1 MPPASVRLT
10 SCAPA
15 RPWFSPG
22 STATIELG
30 FQAAAATTVR
40 VAVELLDLDRIVGS
54 AAATY
59 RLPTGRSSR
68 RVTVSLPPPAR
79 HGYGIRVAVSWS
91 GGTATGSSAVEA
103 LKGWW
108 ESPRHAAVT
117 NFRSVEGTAA
127 AVRALRHWHV
137 TVVQLYDWMYRHY
150 RYLPP
155 SGTTFIDPLGR
166 RVSHSA
172 VRAGVRAGHEAGIA
186 SLAYGSVYGA
196 EREYV
201 DLHPDE
207 RVFDEA
213 GIPLSLGDTFYIND
227 LRSGR
232 PWRRR
237 LLGEYAA
244 TVRRFGVDGIH
255 MDTYGPPHRAIAADG
270 ERLDFAELYPGLI
283 AEGAETVEAA
293 REGARVLF
301 NCVEGFPLERVATSP
316 AAAVYLELWPPDDT
330 YADVVGWID
339 RARDLGAGRAVVIA
353 AYISAM
359 RTYEDDPVGRR
370 GAAEGAALLSSIIS
384 AAGAYHHAIAEG
396 DRLLVEG
403 YYPEARRLRAHER
416 SELQAAWAF
425 SARYVHLLSD
435 PGLVVATAD
444 IDVLDPEGRSLP
456 LSSVPRAGAIW
467 VRASH
472 APDGTRILQL
482 VDLMDQLDGR
492 WDEPRRPSRRRAGW
506 RLRQACQQTPVAMS
520 PWSTGG
526 IARPLSPGGCD
537 GVWRLPAFRRWLV
550 VAERAA

>member
-1 MPPASVRLT
+1 MPPASVGLT
-10 SCAPA
+10 SCAPS
-15 RPWFSPG
+15 RPWFPPG
-22 STATIELG
+22 STVLMELG
-30 FQAAAATTVR
+30 FRAAAATTVR
-40 VAVELLDLDRIVGS
+40 VVAELMDLDRILGS
-54 AAATY
+54 AVASY
-59 RLPTGRSSR
+59 RLPSGESVRQ
-68 RVTVSLPPPAR
+68 VAVPLPPAAR

-103 LKGWW
+103 LEGWW

-117 NFRSVEGTAA
+117 EFRSVEGTAA
-127 AVRALRHWHV
+127 AVRALRAWHV

-150 RYLPP
+150 RYSPP
-155 SGTTFIDPLGR
+155 SGTSFADPLGR

-172 VRAGVRAGHEAGIA
+172 VRAGVRSGHATGIS

-213 GIPLSLGDTFYIND
+213 GVPLSLGETFFIND
-227 LRSGR
+227 LRPAR

-237 LLGEYAA
+237 LLREYAS

-255 MDTYGPPHRAIAADG
+255 MDTYGPPHRAVAADG

-283 AEGAETVEAA
+283 EDGAATVAAA

-301 NCVEGFPLERVATSP
+301 NCVEGFPLEQVATSS
-316 AAAVYLELWPPDDT
+316 AAAIYLELWPPDVA
-330 YADVVGWID
+330 YADIVRWIE
-339 RARDLGAGRAVVIA
+339 RARALGEGRAVVIA

-359 RTYEDDPVGRR
+359 RTYEDDAVRRR
-370 GAAEGAALLSSIIS
+370 GAAEAAVLLSSVII

-396 DRLLVEG
+396 DRVLVEG
-403 YYPEARRLRAHER
+403 YYPEARRMRARER
-416 SELQAAWAF
+416 RELQAAWAF

-435 PGLVVATAD
+435 PGLDVHETD
-444 IDVLDPEGRSLP
+444 IEVLDPDGRPLA
-456 LSSVPRAGAIW
+456 LSSVPQAGAIW
-467 VRASH
+467 VRASR

-482 VDLMDQLDGR
+482 VDLMDQPDDR
-492 WDEPRRPSRRRAGW
+492 WDAPRRPSPQRAGW
-506 RLRQACQQTPVAMS
+506 RLRQGGGPTPVAMS
-520 PWSTGG
+520 PWSAGG
-526 IARPLSPGGCD
+526 MARPLSPGGSE
-537 GVWRLPAFRRWLV
+537 GEWRLPAFRRWLV